1 MAVQFALRRIAVSV
15 QRERPW
21 RGSRG
26 LDRCRAFSDRS
37 GSDIVRM
44 SDEEVT
50 RKALEDAARED
61 RLDFQTAARLLMS
74 SGQDERKFGWDFH
87 LVQFFFACLPP
98 LAVYAFAQYS
108 RYDQRQMMK
117 DRDARIEKLVEAE
130 LGIEVGVELEEV
142 AAMLNSRNPD
152 LEALRLRL
160 EAMEEKLSRLE
171 PALQKTGNS
180 PPNTGNPPPN
190 TAGQATV
197 SPQENKPPILQ
208 QEVDRPKTDAAV
220 GVSTSNEKEGEG
232 KSEGYWAWFTGMRRA
247 IFNDA
252 SEKTQ

>member
-1 MAVQFALRRIAVSV
+1 MQ
-15 QRERPW
+15 
-21 RGSRG
+21 
-26 LDRCRAFSDRS
+26 
-37 GSDIVRM
+37 
-44 SDEEVT
+44 
-50 RKALEDAARED
+50 
-61 RLDFQTAARLLMS
+61 
-74 SGQDERKFGWDFH
+74 
-87 LVQFFFACLPP
+87 
-98 LAVYAFAQYS
+98 
-108 RYDQRQMMK
+108 

-208 QEVDRPKTDAAV
+208 QVVNQDTFLLHSPK
-220 GVSTSNEKEGEG
+220 EY
-232 KSEGYWAWFTGMRRA
+232 KS
-247 IFNDA
+247 
-252 SEKTQ
+252 